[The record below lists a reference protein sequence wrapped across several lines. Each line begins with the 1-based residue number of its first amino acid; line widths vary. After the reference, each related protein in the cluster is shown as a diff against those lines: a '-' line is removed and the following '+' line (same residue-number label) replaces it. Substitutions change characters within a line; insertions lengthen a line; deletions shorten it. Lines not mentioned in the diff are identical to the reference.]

1 MKTNDI
7 SHEGTIISIEK
18 ENLRVRIIQNSAC
31 ASCKIAGHCQTSE
44 SKEKIIEVTTPDYA
58 DFAVGDKVNVT
69 ESVGV
74 GAKAVVFGF
83 ILPLAL
89 MMAAIISAI
98 TAFDASE
105 GVAVTV
111 KQRLVKSICHFFIEI
126 PSHTQGKAD
135 HFFKIEIFSSRS
147 IAFSRVSSRTANC
160 SRAR

>member
-31 ASCKIAGHCQTSE
+31 ASCKIAGHCQTAE

-58 DFAVGDKVNVT
+58 DFSVGDKVNVT

-98 TAFDASE
+98 TAFDTSE
-105 GVAVTV
+105 GVAALAGIASLIPYY
-111 KQRLVKSICHFFIEI
+111 LVLYFLRGYMKNIMGFGI
-126 PSHTQGKAD
+126 D
-135 HFFKIEIFSSRS
+135 KI
-147 IAFSRVSSRTANC
+147 NN
-160 SRAR
+160 

>member
-58 DFAVGDKVNVT
+58 DFSVGDKVNVT

-98 TAFDASE
+98 TVFDASE
-105 GVAVTV
+105 GVAALAGIASLIPYY
-111 KQRLVKSICHFFIEI
+111 LVLYFLRGYMKNIMGFGI
-126 PSHTQGKAD
+126 D
-135 HFFKIEIFSSRS
+135 KI
-147 IAFSRVSSRTANC
+147 NN
-160 SRAR
+160 

>member
-44 SKEKIIEVTTPDYA
+44 SKERIIEVTTPDYA
-58 DFAVGDKVNVT
+58 DFSVGDKVNVT

-105 GVAVTV
+105 GVAALAGIASLLPYY
-111 KQRLVKSICHFFIEI
+111 LVLYFLRGYMKNIMGFGI
-126 PSHTQGKAD
+126 D
-135 HFFKIEIFSSRS
+135 KI
-147 IAFSRVSSRTANC
+147 NN
-160 SRAR
+160 